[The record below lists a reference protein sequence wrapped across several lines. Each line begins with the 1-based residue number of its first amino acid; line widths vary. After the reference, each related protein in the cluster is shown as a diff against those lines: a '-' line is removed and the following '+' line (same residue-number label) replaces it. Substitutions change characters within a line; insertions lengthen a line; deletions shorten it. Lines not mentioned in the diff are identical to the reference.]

1 MIMSKEVEKSV
12 FQHDN
17 IIFNSLTARDAFL
30 RHFIKVPERPGT
42 HLCIFNVFNA
52 KQA

>member
-17 IIFNSLTARDAFL
+17 IFNSLTARDTFL

-42 HLCIFNVFNA
+42 HLCVFNA